1 MKEKKNLFHLEHW
14 QIVALLLILYDAIAV
29 NAAFLGALLLRFDF
43 HFLKISAVY
52 LDGWKQIAPFYTV
65 VCIFVFWY
73 FRLYRSIW
81 EFAGFE
87 ELLRILSA
95 SVITEIAQILISF
108 IFIKRMPISY
118 YMGGGIFQFILIAA
132 VRFSYRFFIL
142 LREMNSKSLRDSRT
156 ARIMLIGAGQAG
168 QLILRDIRR
177 QRETRERVVCI
188 IDDDRNKLGRYM
200 EGIPIVGGRDDILW
214 AAAKYKVDKIYFAIP
229 TATPQARRDILDIC
243 KDTGCEMKSLP
254 GIYQLVTGEVTV
266 SRMRPVKVEELLGRD
281 AISVDLKEIGG
292 YLKDKIVLVTG
303 GGGSIGSEICRQVA
317 ELNAKRLIIFEIYEN
332 NAYDIQQ
339 ELLRR
344 HKGMDLVVLIGS
356 VRDSRRLKE
365 IFTEYKPD
373 IVFHAAAHKHVPLM
387 ETSPCE
393 AIKNNVIGTYK
404 TAYAAMKAGCER
416 FVLISTDKAVNP
428 TNIMGASKRLC
439 EMVIQTF
446 AEKLSD
452 GQEWELPKLYS
463 HFNSDYDPSELHYL
477 RKVVRG
483 EIVPENETPKS
494 SDASDKQGDTAARA
508 ASTGDKSVRKT
519 RFVAVRFGN
528 VLGSNGSVIPLFKKQ
543 IEEGGPVTV
552 THPDIIRYFM
562 TIPEAVSLVLQA
574 GYYAESGNIY
584 VLDMG
589 DPVKIDTLAKNLIKL
604 SGLRPG
610 IDIKI
615 EYTGL
620 RPGEKLYEEKLMAEE
635 GLRKTPNNLIHIG
648 NPVPFDYDRFLLS
661 LDDLMEQAYANDEGI
676 RKSVR
681 KMVSTYHD
689 EKIEEYN
696 LDLKYQ
702 RMLEHS
708 K

>member
-1 MKEKKNLFHLEHW
+1 MKEKKNSFHLEHW
-14 QIVALLLILYDAIAV
+14 KIVAFLLVLYDVIAV
-29 NAAFLGALLLRFDF
+29 NAAFMGALLLRFDF
-43 HFLKISAVY
+43 HFSKIDASFIE
-52 LDGWKQIAPFYTV
+52 GWRQIAPSYTV
-65 VCIFVFWY
+65 VCILVFWW

-95 SVITEIAQILISF
+95 SVITEVAQILISF
-108 IFIKRMPISY
+108 IFIERMPISY
-118 YMGGGIFQFILIAA
+118 YMAGGILQFILIAA
-132 VRFSYRFFIL
+132 VRFSHRL
-142 LREMNSKSLRDSRT
+142 LIMLQEMNSRNLRDSQT
-156 ARIMLIGAGQAG
+156 TRIMLIGGGSAG

-177 QRETRERVVCI
+177 QQEPRERVVCI

-200 EGIPIVGGRDDILW
+200 EGVPIVGGRDDILW
-214 AAAKYKVDKIYFAIP
+214 AAEKYKVDKIYFAIP
-229 TATPQARRDILDIC
+229 SASAQARRDILDIC

-254 GIYQLVTGEVTV
+254 GLYQLVSGQVTV
-266 SRMRPVKVEELLGRD
+266 SRMHPVRVEELLGRD
-281 AISVDLKEIGG
+281 TITVDLSEIGG

-317 ELNAKRLIIFEIYEN
+317 ALDAKRLIIFEIYEN

-452 GQEWELPKLYS
+452 GQEWELPRLYS
-463 HFNSDYDPSELHYL
+463 HFDSDYDPSELHYL

-483 EIVPENETPKS
+483 EIVSKNENPAAGAAFGQKE
-494 SDASDKQGDTAARA
+494 DATLGAGEKE
-508 ASTGDKSVRKT
+508 KRKT

-604 SGLRPG
+604 SGLKPG
-610 IDIKI
+610 IDIQI

-648 NPVPFDYDRFLLS
+648 NPVPFDYDLFLVS
-661 LDDLMEQAYANDEGI
+661 LDDLMNQAYANDECI
-676 RKSVR
+676 RESVR

-689 EKIEEYN
+689 ENLEAYN
-696 LDLKYQ
+696 LDPKYQ
-702 RMLEHS
+702 RMLESS